1 MKTSLAIASVLLFST
16 IAFCQT
22 GATAETGDSRLPKP
36 AEPPAQVTLITTDL
50 SPKFMAFYG
59 AAERELATPDRR
71 WELWK
76 QMYDFAAVP
85 PTPEGRMMARTLL
98 DNAWTRYPA
107 ALEQIRAGVPGM
119 SPNPQITVDAVAAL
133 LQLDRAATMKLIAY
147 VGGFEYNAFTM
158 AAEGRIAV
166 AIPVEM
172 SPDQRALVMAHQ
184 FTHAVQ
190 IATGSVT
197 GGWIRSIG
205 TTVLTEGLAMR
216 VAEKLNPGRP
226 ARDFVEAT
234 PGWLEQAKL
243 RRREILLGIRP
254 YLDSEKSED
263 VMRFTIGHGASGLER
278 EAYYAGWEVVGY
290 LLGHGMSLAEI
301 ARIPEKD
308 MPARVAEALNALV
321 ATP

>member
-1 MKTSLAIASVLLFST
+1 MKTSLAIAAVLLFST
-16 IAFCQT
+16 ITFCQT
-22 GATAETGDSRLPKP
+22 GATAETGDNGLPKP
-36 AEPPAQVTLITTDL
+36 AASPAEVTLSITDL
-50 SPKFMAFYG
+50 SPKFMTFYG
-59 AAERELATPDRR
+59 AAEREHASPDRR

-76 QMYDFAAVP
+76 QMYGFAAVP
-85 PTPEGRMMARTLL
+85 PTPEGSMMARTLL

-119 SPNPQITVDAVAAL
+119 SPNPQITVNAVAAL
-133 LQLDRAATMKLIAY
+133 LQLDRAATVKLIAY

-166 AIPVEM
+166 AIPIEL
-172 SPDQRALVMAHQ
+172 SPDQRALIMAHE

-205 TTVLTEGLAMR
+205 TTVLSEGLAMR
-216 VAEKLNPGRP
+216 VTEKLNPGRP

-234 PGWLEQAKL
+234 PGWLERATL
-243 RRREILLGIRP
+243 RRREILLGILP
-254 YLDSEKSED
+254 YLDSAKSED
-263 VMRFTIGHGASGLER
+263 VMLFTIGHGATGLER

-290 LLGHGMSLAEI
+290 LLEHGISFAEI

-308 MPARVAEALNALV
+308 MPARVAEALNALL